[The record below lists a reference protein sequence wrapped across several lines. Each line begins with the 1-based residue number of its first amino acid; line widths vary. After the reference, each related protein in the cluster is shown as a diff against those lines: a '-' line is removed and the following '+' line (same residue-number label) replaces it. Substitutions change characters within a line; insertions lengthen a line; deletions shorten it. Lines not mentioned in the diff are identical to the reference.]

1 MTKRR
6 GRQEP
11 TPQDL
16 ALWETV
22 SKSVAPL
29 KRRTKPP
36 TLRQEAPEPESR
48 SMPAA
53 KPKPP
58 AARPLAAPLRPPPSP
73 EPPALAP
80 LDRRMRARVA
90 RGAVALDA
98 RIDLHGLTQAAAHHR
113 LRGFLGEAQA
123 AGAKL
128 VLVIT
133 GKGQPGDQRLFGEER
148 GILKRMVPM
157 WLGSQEMRPLVIG
170 YEPAGRSHGGE
181 GALYVRVRSRRRAGS

>member
-36 TLRQEAPEPESR
+36 VARQEAPEPVPR
-48 SMPAA
+48 PVPAA

-73 EPPALAP
+73 EPPVLAP

-90 RGAVALDA
+90 RGAVAIDA
-98 RIDLHGLTQAAAHHR
+98 RVDLHGLTQAAAHQR
-113 LRGFLGEAQA
+113 LRNFLGESQA

-181 GALYVRVRSRRRAGS
+181 GALYVRIRSGRSGR